1 MTDINLG
8 HAFERVAN
16 WNSKRYERKYD
27 HKLSVALLEE
37 ELQEYFDANTLVDQL
52 DAMCDV
58 VYVAMGILWKID
70 VDNET
75 LEYNAMESHRQM
87 ADMLKTNTFEPVY
100 FAYAVL
106 QQYKYDNDY
115 PVALAAQMMITLCM
129 TQMNAMGLSTLDSME
144 ALLVVCDSNDSK
156 SIKKTAAHLK
166 ANDGDKGVYFVAPE
180 PRLKAILTK
189 VEARNGY

>member
-16 WNSKRYERKYD
+16 WNSKRYDRKYD

-75 LEYNAMESHRQM
+75 LEYNAMESHSHM
-87 ADMLKTNTFEPVY
+87 ADLLKTNTFEPVY

-129 TQMNAMGLSTLDSME
+129 TQMNAMGLSTLDSLE

-166 ANDGDKGVYFVAPE
+166 ANDGDKGVYFVPPE
-180 PRLKAILTK
+180 PRLKAILAK
-189 VEARNGY
+189 VENRHGN

>member
-1 MTDINLG
+1 MEISLG
-8 HAFERVAN
+8 NIFERVAN
-16 WNSKRYERKYD
+16 WNSKRYDRQYD
-27 HKLSVALLEE
+27 HALSVRLLEE

-75 LEYNAMESHRQM
+75 LDYNAAESHRQT
-87 ADMLKTNTFEPVY
+87 ADLLKTNTFEPVY

-106 QQYKYDNDY
+106 QQYKHDNDY
-115 PVALAAQMMITLCM
+115 PVALAAQMLITLCM
-129 TQMNAMGLSTLDSME
+129 TQMSAMGLQALESLE

-156 SIKKTAAHLK
+156 SIKKTAAHIK
-166 ANDGDKGVYFVAPE
+166 ANDGDKGAYFVPPE
-180 PRLKAILTK
+180 PKLKAILAK
-189 VEARNGY
+189 VEARYGN